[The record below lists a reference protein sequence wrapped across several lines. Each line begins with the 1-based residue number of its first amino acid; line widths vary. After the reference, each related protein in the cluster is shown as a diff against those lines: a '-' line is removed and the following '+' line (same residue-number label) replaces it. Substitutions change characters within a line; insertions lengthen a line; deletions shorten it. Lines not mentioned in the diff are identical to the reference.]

1 LRFSK
6 GYNPWIP
13 EEFAMR
19 GSKANNALLA
29 RQFAW
34 RIENALNIAAYE
46 AWEDNNHERAPIY
59 TTEEAAK
66 IVAKQTS
73 FDRKHL
79 R

>member
-1 LRFSK
+1 MRFEK
-6 GYNPWIP
+6 GYNPWTP
-13 EEFAMR
+13 EELAMR

-34 RIENALNIAAYE
+34 RIEDALNVAAFE
-46 AWEDNNHERAPIY
+46 AWEDNNRERAPRY
-59 TTEEAAK
+59 TMEEAAK

-73 FDRKHL
+73 SDRKHL